1 MIITLKKELTHLTME
16 AFNIEKEIRDLES
29 FPDEKYLK
37 IIREVGFVCDRCG
50 KCCTSEFNDHIF
62 LLDDDA
68 QRIIENPGR
77 EYLRPAPYF
86 DLCDN
91 LGRFYV
97 MGYALK
103 TKPNGDCI
111 FYTGSSCQH
120 YEIRPRICKIFPYM
134 LHREPDEDGNI
145 DFRQIGGLDE
155 HGSYHNEIGEETCKE
170 ILKTVK
176 EYESGFL
183 RQQLRFIEEIEKYFK
198 KNNLRTS
205 QQMYDRMM
213 RLYQKGKAVEVYVFY
228 QGLFEK
234 EVISG
239 MRMERD

>member
-1 MIITLKKELTHLTME
+1 ME

-29 FPDEKYLK
+29 FPDEKYLT

-62 LLDDDA
+62 LLDDDSH
-68 QRIIENPGR
+68 RIIEDHGR

-97 MGYALK
+97 MGYALT
-103 TKPNGDCI
+103 TKPNGECI
-111 FYTGSSCQH
+111 FYTGSSCKH
-120 YEIRPRICKIFPYM
+120 YEYRPWICKIYPYM

-145 DFRQIGGLDE
+145 DFRQIGGLNE
-155 HGSYHNEIGEETCKE
+155 HGSYHNEIDEEACRE
-170 ILKTVK
+170 IRKTVK

-183 RQQLRFIEEIEKYFK
+183 KHHLRFINYIENYFK
-198 KNNLRTS
+198 KNNLRKS

-213 RLYQKGKAVEVYVFY
+213 RLYQKGKAIEVYVFY
-228 QGLFEK
+228 KGVFEK
-234 EVISG
+234 EVIS
-239 MRMERD
+239 R